1 MAMDAPTGR
10 RPIRPGRHE
19 AGRRMPHMNFA
30 DSRLGRL
37 LAPTLIDRV
46 ERDHHQSDAAF
57 RRRRIVVAVVVVLG
71 ATLLGISLRVQPD
84 DPAFYPLTFGLAA
97 LWVVGGFASGPLH
110 LGRATSRA
118 RLGRARRG
126 PEARPSGR
134 PPARGRRPRRSRG
147 TSPTSGGER
156 GRSSPR
162 F

>member
-1 MAMDAPTGR
+1 
-10 RPIRPGRHE
+10 
-19 AGRRMPHMNFA
+19 MNFA

-97 LWVVGGFASGPLH
+97 LWVAGGFASGPLH
-110 LGRATSRA
+110 LGRATSRTGL
-118 RLGRARRG
+118 RRVRRG
-126 PEARPSGR
+126 PEARLSGPR
-134 PPARGRRPRRSRG
+134 WPPV
-147 TSPTSGGER
+147 GER
-156 GRSSPR
+156 SSVGGDGQPLGQGTGPS
-162 F
+162 